1 MGVSD
6 GLPALLAGNAVVH
19 KPDSQ
24 TVLTALFGAKLLR
37 EAGLPDDVWQP
48 VSGAG
53 PVVGGALIEHVDHIC
68 FTGSTRTGRLVGE
81 QAGRRLIGAS
91 LELGG
96 KNPMLVLRDADVE
109 RAAEGAVR
117 ACFSSSGQL
126 CVSIERM
133 FVAEEIYDRFVERF
147 VGRVKAMRMAADF
160 SFDTDMG
167 SLISPAQLATVTR
180 HVDDAVRGG
189 ATVLAGGHAR
199 PDVGPLFHE
208 PTVLSDVTPDMTC
221 FADETFG
228 PVVSLYRFTD
238 EADAVAGANQ
248 GSYGLNASIYSRD
261 VRRARGI
268 AARISCGSV
277 NINEG
282 YSASFGSID
291 SPMGGMRNSGTG
303 RRQGAEGI
311 HRYTEPQTVAVQ
323 RGLPVAAPRGMGDE
337 TYVSVMTATMRLLKR
352 LGRP

>member
-1 MGVSD
+1 
-6 GLPALLAGNAVVH
+6 
-19 KPDSQ
+19 
-24 TVLTALFGAKLLR
+24 VLTALFGARLLR
-37 EAGLPDDVWQP
+37 EAGVPDDVWQP
-48 VSGAG
+48 VAGTG
-53 PVVGGALIEHVDHIC
+53 PVVGGALIDNVDYIC

-133 FVAEEIYDRFVERF
+133 FVADEVYDRFVGRF
-147 VGRVKAMRMAADF
+147 VARVKAMRIAADF

-167 SLISPAQLATVTR
+167 SLISPAQLATVTT

-189 ATVLAGGHAR
+189 ATVLAGGRSR
-199 PDVGPLFHE
+199 PDVGPLFYE
-208 PTVLSDVTPDMTC
+208 PTVLCDVTPGMTC
-221 FADETFG
+221 FAEETFG

-238 EADAVAGANQ
+238 EADAWPVPTRAATAQRQHLLARREPGTPASRP
-248 GSYGLNASIYSRD
+248 GSR
-261 VRRARGI
+261 
-268 AARISCGSV
+268 AARQHQRGLLGV
-277 NINEG
+277 VRQHRQPDGRHAELR
-282 YSASFGSID
+282 D
-291 SPMGGMRNSGTG
+291 RPPSGP
-303 RRQGAEGI
+303 EGI
-311 HRYTEPQTVAVQ
+311 HRYTEPQTG
-323 RGLPVAAPRGMGDE
+323 RGAARPADRRTARGWATQ
-337 TYVSVMTATMRLLKR
+337 TYANVMTATMRLLKR